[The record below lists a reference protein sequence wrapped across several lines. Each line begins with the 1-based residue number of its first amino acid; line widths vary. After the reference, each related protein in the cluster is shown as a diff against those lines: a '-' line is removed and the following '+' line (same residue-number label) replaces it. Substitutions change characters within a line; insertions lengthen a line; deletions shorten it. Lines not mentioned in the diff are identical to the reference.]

1 MSTPPRP
8 SQTRSRL
15 TLLLIA
21 LMFFAPFGIAAFLR
35 FTGWTPPQS
44 RNVGTLLQP
53 PIDLSGM
60 VLKSADGKDY
70 AWQPDQN
77 LWRILVVPDRGCSTE
92 CSKVLDQL
100 YRLWLT
106 QGRKADRIDV
116 LWFGELPAG
125 NVQFRRL
132 IRMQPNAQLVAALPE
147 AARPDAVPAYL
158 VDPGG
163 FIALQYHPGF
173 DPAGMKKDLGKLIK

>member
-1 MSTPPRP
+1 MSTPPRT

-21 LMFFAPFGIAAFLR
+21 VMFLAPFSIAAFLR

-44 RNVGTLLQP
+44 RNFGTLLQP
-53 PIDLSGM
+53 PIDLSGLA
-60 VLKSADGKDY
+60 LKRADGKDY
-70 AWQPDQN
+70 GWQPEQN
-77 LWRILVVPDRGCSTE
+77 RWRIVVVPDPACTVE

-100 YRLWLT
+100 HRIWLT

-116 LWFGELPAG
+116 LWFGPLPAG
-125 NVQFRRL
+125 DVQFRRL
-132 IRMQPNAQLVAALPE
+132 VRMRPDARLAALLPE

-163 FIALQYHPGF
+163 FVALHYKPGF
-173 DPAGMKKDLGKLIK
+173 DPAGMKQDLGKLVK

>member
-8 SQTRSRL
+8 SQTRSRFI
-15 TLLLIA
+15 LLLIA

-60 VLKSADGKDY
+60 ALKTADGKDY
-70 AWQPDQN
+70 TWRPELN
-77 LWRILVVPDRGCSTE
+77 LWRIVVVPDPACTSE

-100 YRLWLT
+100 HRLWLT

-125 NVQFRRL
+125 DVQFRRL
-132 IRMQPNAQLVAALPE
+132 VRMQPDARLAALLPE
-147 AARPDAVPAYL
+147 AARVDAVPAYL

-163 FIALQYHPGF
+163 FVALQYHPGF
-173 DPAGMKKDLGKLIK
+173 DPAGMKKDLGKLVK

>member
-1 MSTPPRP
+1 MSTPARP
-8 SQTRSRL
+8 PQTRSRL
-15 TLLLIA
+15 ILLLIA
-21 LMFFAPFGIAAFLR
+21 VMFFAPFGIAAFLR
-35 FTGWTPPQS
+35 FTGWTPPLS

-53 PIDLSGM
+53 PIDLSGL
-60 VLKSADGKDY
+60 VLKTADGGDY

-77 LWRILVVPDRGCSTE
+77 RWRIVVVPDRACTTA
-92 CSKVLDQL
+92 CSKLLDQL

-125 NVQFRRL
+125 DVQFRRL
-132 IRMQPNAQLVAALPE
+132 VRMQPNAPLAAALPQ

-163 FIALQYHPGF
+163 FVALQYHPGF
-173 DPAGMKKDLGKLIK
+173 DPAGMKKDLGKLVK

>member
-15 TLLLIA
+15 ILLLIA
-21 LMFFAPFGIAAFLR
+21 VMFLAPFGIAAFLR

-53 PIDLSGM
+53 PIDLSGLE
-60 VLKSADGKDY
+60 LKTAEGKDY

-77 LWRILVVPDRGCSTE
+77 RWRIVVVPDSACTTE

-125 NVQFRRL
+125 NVRFRRL
-132 IRMQPNAQLVAALPE
+132 VRMQPDAQLSAALPE
-147 AARPDAVPAYL
+147 AARADAVPAYL

-163 FIALQYHPGF
+163 FVALQYRPGF
-173 DPAGMKKDLGKLIK
+173 DPAGMKKDLGKLVK

>member
-35 FTGWTPPQS
+35 FTGWTPPNS
-44 RNVGTLLQP
+44 RNFGTLLQP
-53 PIDLSGM
+53 PIDLGKQ
-60 VLKSADGKDY
+60 VLLGADGQPY
-70 AWQPDQN
+70 AWAPEKN
-77 LWRILVVPDRGCSTE
+77 LWRIVVMPDRACTSE

-100 YRLWLT
+100 HRVWLT

-125 NVQFRRL
+125 DVKFRRL
-132 IRMQPNAQLVAALPE
+132 VQMQPSPAVAAMLPE
-147 AARPDAVPAYL
+147 AARPDAVPVYL

-163 FIALQYHPGF
+163 FVALHYRAGF
-173 DPAGMKKDLGKLIK
+173 EQADLKKDLGKLVK